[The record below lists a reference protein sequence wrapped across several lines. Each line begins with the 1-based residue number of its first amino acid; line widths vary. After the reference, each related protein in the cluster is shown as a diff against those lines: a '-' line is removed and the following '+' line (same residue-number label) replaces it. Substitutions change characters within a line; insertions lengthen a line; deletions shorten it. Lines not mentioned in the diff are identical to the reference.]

1 LRPLP
6 ILRIQI
12 ASQKNSPG
20 MTLTTDLSVR
30 TIIFGL
36 RMFVRGGPSLMTS
49 RLIST
54 LIRFAVVFAVAN
66 IASLVF
72 AAPFQPIAG
81 GGDGS
86 VLVESWS
93 TDGGDVFA
101 DSVTL
106 SDGFYDAGSNGCTSC
121 NDGTCN
127 SSDCEHCR
135 SGLVNKWLHWRAH
148 QPGHVIARVDTI
160 LMWRN
165 APAYRPLFE
174 TSGNQPL
181 LNADDLESDMLVA
194 PRVSLFRTDGCGNSA
209 EITYIYAGN
218 FYSERTLAAGPGG
231 LFLSPPGIYANPPR
245 PISYQT
251 ATTKLLGRFQS
262 LEANGRTAIGR
273 GTTQFIAGFRW
284 LQWQES
290 FDAMAS
296 ATNVGLPPLSFA
308 DTFATDCI
316 NDLYGGQIG
325 LDTLL
330 LSTGWGWRL
339 EGLVKAGAY
348 YNNAVQTSSYTL
360 VQNPGND
367 AFREVRVGRSP
378 AGGAFVGEV
387 GLTGVIPIHCNL
399 DFRIGYVGFW
409 LESIAQ
415 PTDQLSGQI
424 LTQSFQPAGSLN
436 TTGRVVLQGLSL
448 GLEGRW

>member
-1 LRPLP
+1 MVVE
-6 ILRIQI
+6 
-12 ASQKNSPG
+12 SWVNDG
-20 MTLTTDLSVR
+20 DLAISD
-30 TIIFGL
+30 TGISADGL
-36 RMFVRGGPSLMTS
+36 D
-49 RLIST
+49 
-54 LIRFAVVFAVAN
+54 
-66 IASLVF
+66 
-72 AAPFQPIAG
+72 AG
-81 GGDGS
+81 GGGKWAS
-86 VLVESWS
+86 C
-93 TDGGDVFA
+93 TDGLCEA
-101 DSVTL
+101 SDSGKR
-106 SDGFYDAGSNGCTSC
+106 S
-121 NDGTCN
+121 
-127 SSDCEHCR
+127 
-135 SGLVNKWLHWRAH
+135 SGLVNKWADKRR
-148 QPGHVIARVDTI
+148 QQNGHFIARVDAM
-160 LMWRN
+160 LLWRN

-174 TSGNQPL
+174 TSGSQSL

-194 PRVSLFRTDGCGNSA
+194 PRVSLFSTDGCGNSA

-218 FYSERTLAAGPGG
+218 FYSERTLSAGPEG

-262 LEANGRTAIGR
+262 LEANSRTAIGH
-273 GTTQFIAGFRW
+273 GMTQFIAGFRW

-296 ATNVGLPPLSFA
+296 ATNVGSPPLSFA

-316 NDLYGGQIG
+316 NDLYGGQLG
-325 LDTLL
+325 FDSLL

-367 AFREVRVGRSP
+367 AFQEVRVGQSP
-378 AGGAFVGEV
+378 AGAAFVGEV
-387 GLTGVIPIHCNL
+387 GLTGVIPIRTNL

-415 PTDQLSGQI
+415 PTAQLSGQV
-424 LTQSFQPAGSLN
+424 LTQSLQSAGSLN
-436 TTGRVVLQGLSL
+436 TTGRAVLQGLSL
-448 GLEGRW
+448 ELEGRW